1 MAGEKDRKDREAVIY
16 IAAAIPFMV
25 WRLSLSYLRMRKQAR
40 REGHLF
46 YQTLVRDGVPREQAK
61 KLAEVYV
68 SSVSL
73 TSMIREMTPF
83 TS

>member
-1 MAGEKDRKDREAVIY
+1 MSVEKDRKDREAIVY
-16 IAAAIPFMV
+16 MAAAIPFMM
-25 WRLSLSYLRMRKQAR
+25 WRLALSYLRMRRQAR

-46 YQTLVRDGVPREQAK
+46 YQTLLRDGVPKEEAK

-68 SSVSL
+68 SSISL
-73 TSMIREMTPF
+73 TSMIREMMPF